1 MTETRRGK
9 NGISNNLRRER
20 EARRLS
26 LEQLAR
32 KAGIRRG
39 SLWQMENGEIGPS
52 LETALR
58 LSRAL
63 RVPVEHLFWLEG
75 EDEEAE
81 TRTAR
86 PEPDVM
92 VRAVLG
98 ALAESLQ
105 DELFVRQ
112 TLFRL
117 RRSLLVEAQ
126 RVLEEEERQAREAYA
141 KSFI

>member
-1 MTETRRGK
+1 MAARSAGSRVR
-9 NGISNNLRRER
+9 NNLRRER
-20 EARRLS
+20 EARKLS
-26 LEQLAR
+26 LEQVAQ

-63 RVPVEHLFWLEG
+63 RVPVESLFQLEG
-75 EDEEAE
+75 EEEEPEA
-81 TRTAR
+81 RTAR

-92 VRAVLG
+92 VRAVLA
-98 ALAESLQ
+98 ALAQGLQ
-105 DELFVRQ
+105 DEQFVRL
-112 TLFRL
+112 TLHRL
-117 RRSLLVEAQ
+117 RRSLLEESQ

-141 KSFI
+141 RSFI